1 MSAFHLL
8 APCLGAARSH
18 WNNDMSI
25 RLLYLTCTELVANY
39 GIFDTQVKS
48 LLKAL
53 ASKNHGALAIHLYS
67 LVPILRFTKKSIIEI
82 VFQRYKESFRALR
95 QEMSAA
101 EIYANVRPLLSAYPF
116 DTWRLLEMAIALPL
130 AAVMLLLYVRRHH
143 IDLLHCRSYHA
154 GLLGLIMRK
163 MAGVP
168 YIFDPRS
175 LWIEEQ
181 LLSGKWSRT
190 SWTCRAWKRLETAIA
205 RHAAACVVVSDP
217 MQESFASVAKR
228 VEVIYTTAG
237 EMHFAD
243 FGTPPEAHALE
254 RLKNSHNLFVFNAG
268 NFNRWNNLDHLL
280 SRYKE
285 LCRIVP
291 HAALVII
298 TRTPSEQIERSLTAH
313 AIAKDRVVIMA
324 LASHLVPAV
333 LRRCDYGLLV
343 RPQSSESPRE
353 ISVKFPEYLAAGLPV
368 ICDEHIGGAA
378 CVIKRHQI
386 GILLTNDWS
395 KNKTELARLEEAYE
409 TTSKKC
415 RQIARELFSVHVH
428 ADRYAALYQEAAA

>member
-1 MSAFHLL
+1 
-8 APCLGAARSH
+8 
-18 WNNDMSI
+18 MSI

-53 ASKNHGALAIHLYS
+53 AARNRGSLVVHLYS
-67 LVPILRFTKKSIIEI
+67 LVSVLRFTKKSIIEI
-82 VFQRYKESFRALR
+82 VFYRYKESFRALR
-95 QEMSAA
+95 QEMSAV
-101 EIYANVRPLLSAYPF
+101 EICARVRPLLSAYPF
-116 DTWRLLEMAIALPL
+116 DTWRLLEMALALPL
-130 AAVMLLLYVRRHH
+130 AVAMLLLYVRRHH
-143 IDLLHCRSYHA
+143 INLLHCRSYHA

-163 MAGVP
+163 LAGVP

-181 LLSGKWSRT
+181 ILSGKWPRT
-190 SWTCRAWKRLETAIA
+190 SWTCHTWKRLEKAIV

-217 MQESFASVAKR
+217 MQESFTSDAQR

-243 FGTPPEAHALE
+243 LDASQMPQEVRVLE
-254 RLKNSHNLFVFNAG
+254 RLKNSHSLFVFNAG

-285 LCRIVP
+285 LCRMVP
-291 HAALVII
+291 HAVLVII
-298 TRTPSEQIERSLTAH
+298 TRTPREQIERSLAVH

-324 LASHLVPAV
+324 LESHLVPAV
-333 LRRCDYGLLV
+333 LRKCDYGLLV
-343 RPQSSESPRE
+343 RPRSSESPRE

-368 ICDEHIGGAA
+368 ICDEYIGGAA
-378 CVIKRHQI
+378 YVIERHQV

-395 KNKTELARLEEAYE
+395 RNKTELACLEKTYE
-409 TTSKKC
+409 TTSKQC
-415 RQIARELFSVHVH
+415 RQIARELFSVNVH
-428 ADRYAALYQEAAA
+428 ADRYAALYQEALA

>member
-1 MSAFHLL
+1 MTKL
-8 APCLGAARSH
+8 
-18 WNNDMSI
+18 NNDMAI

-53 ASKNHGALAIHLYS
+53 AGRNRGALAIHLYS
-67 LVPILRFTKKSIIEI
+67 LVPVLRFTKKSIIEI
-82 VFQRYKESFRALR
+82 VFQRYKESFHALR

-101 EIYANVRPLLSAYPF
+101 GIYASVRPLLSAYPF
-116 DTWRLLEMAIALPL
+116 DTWRLLEMAVALPL
-130 AAVMLLLYVRRHH
+130 AVVMLLLYVRRHH
-143 IDLLHCRSYHA
+143 INLLHCRSYHA
-154 GLLGLIMRK
+154 GMLGLIVRK
-163 MAGVP
+163 IAGVP

-181 LLSGKWSRT
+181 ILSGKWSRT
-190 SWTCRAWKRLETAIA
+190 SWTCRTWKRLEKSIV
-205 RHAAACVVVSDP
+205 RHATACVVVSDP
-217 MQESFASVAKR
+217 MQESFTSDAQR

-243 FGTPPEAHALE
+243 FDTPPKANALE

-291 HAALVII
+291 HAALVMI
-298 TRTPSEQIERSLTAH
+298 TRTPSEQIERSLAAH

-343 RPQSSESPRE
+343 RPRSSESPRE

-378 CVIKRHQI
+378 YVIERHQV
-386 GILLTNDWS
+386 GMLLTSDWS
-395 KNKTELARLEEAYE
+395 RNKTELARLQEAYE
-409 TTSKKC
+409 TTSKQC
-415 RQIARELFSVHVH
+415 RQVARELFSVLVH
-428 ADRYAALYQEAAA
+428 ADRYAGLYQEAIA

>member
-1 MSAFHLL
+1 MT
-8 APCLGAARSH
+8 
-18 WNNDMSI
+18 I

-53 ASKNHGALAIHLYS
+53 AARNRGSLVVHLYG
-67 LVPILRFTKKSIIEI
+67 LVSVLRFTKKSIIEI
-82 VFQRYKESFRALR
+82 VFHRYKESFRALR

-101 EIYANVRPLLSAYPF
+101 GIRASVRPLMSAYPF
-116 DTWRLLEMAIALPL
+116 DTWRLLEMAFALPL
-130 AAVMLLLYVRRHH
+130 AVAMLLLYVRRHH
-143 IDLLHCRSYHA
+143 INLLHCRSYHA
-154 GLLGLIMRK
+154 GLLGMLVRK
-163 MAGVP
+163 LAGVP

-181 LLSGKWSRT
+181 ILSGKWSRT
-190 SWTCRAWKRLETAIA
+190 SWACRAWKRLEKSIVH
-205 RHAAACVVVSDP
+205 HAAACVVVSDP
-217 MQESFASVAKR
+217 MQESFAAEAQR

-243 FGTPPEAHALE
+243 FDAPPEAQALE

-285 LCRIVP
+285 LCRIDP
-291 HAALVII
+291 QAALVMI
-298 TRTPSEQIERSLTAH
+298 TRTPSEQIERSLAAH
-313 AIAKDRVVIMA
+313 AIAKDHVVIMA

-333 LRRCDYGLLV
+333 LRKCDYGLLV
-343 RPQSSESPRE
+343 RPRSSESPRE

-368 ICDEHIGGAA
+368 ICDEYIGGAA
-378 CVIKRHQI
+378 YVIERHQV
-386 GILLTNDWS
+386 GMLLTSDWS
-395 KNKTELARLEEAYE
+395 KNKTELARLEEACE
-409 TTSKKC
+409 TISKQC
-415 RQIARELFSVHVH
+415 RQVARELFSVHVH
-428 ADRYAALYQEAAA
+428 AGRYAALYQEAVA